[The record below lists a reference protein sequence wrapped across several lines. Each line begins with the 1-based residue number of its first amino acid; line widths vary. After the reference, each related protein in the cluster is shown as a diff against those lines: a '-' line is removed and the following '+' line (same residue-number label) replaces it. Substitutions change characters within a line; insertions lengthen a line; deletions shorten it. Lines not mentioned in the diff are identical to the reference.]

1 MSMEFTLGKEER
13 LKSNLSI
20 QELLKQGKVVSSF
33 PLKMYWDFSPDL
45 RQKYPVRAAI
55 SVPKRKFRRAVDR
68 NLMKRRLREAYRLN
82 KYMLYET
89 LDQRQQKIQLIILLL
104 SDEFIPYA
112 QLEKGMHALLL
123 KFVNKLLCI
132 SE

>member
-1 MSMEFTLGKEER
+1 MSLEFTLGKKER

-20 QELLKQGKVVSSF
+20 QKLLKHGMVVSRF
-33 PLKMYWDFSPDL
+33 PLKMYWDFSPDP

-82 KYMLYET
+82 KNMLYET

-104 SDEFIPYA
+104 SDEFIPYD
-112 QLEKGMHALLL
+112 QLERGTREILLQL
-123 KFVNKLLCI
+123 VNKL
-132 SE
+132 S

>member
-1 MSMEFTLGKEER
+1 MSLEFTLGKEER

-20 QELLKQGKVVSSF
+20 QKLLKHGMVVSRF
-33 PLKMYWDFSPDL
+33 PLKMYWDFTPDP

-82 KYMLYET
+82 KNMLYET

-104 SDEFIPYA
+104 SDEFIPYD
-112 QLEKGMHALLL
+112 QLERGTREILLQL
-123 KFVNKLLCI
+123 VNKL
-132 SE
+132 S